1 MARSM
6 ETAFQLTSYHIG
18 MYTYSKEPKFFLYP
32 VGGTKIGMIWLCGLG
47 FCVIAPYE
55 CNGLRSEVSNLLLMN

>member
-1 MARSM
+1 M
-6 ETAFQLTSYHIG
+6 
-18 MYTYSKEPKFFLYP
+18 YP

-47 FCVIAPYE
+47 FCVMAPYE